1 MRRTHLAPKGNSR
14 HMTGCRVSAQT
25 EFKDLLQRADM
36 LDLLKKRSSIRQSAR
51 KCQFTD
57 PFVCTNFILGNTEV
71 AHYNF
76 EVLLSTQTQ
85 NGTWLVIN
93 KDVSKSSL
101 QHTYAVIHC
110 STFSS
115 LSLPAFYLAKVWFEH
130 LLIFFICI
138 CKIYFS

>member
-1 MRRTHLAPKGNSR
+1 ME
-14 HMTGCRVSAQT
+14 M
-25 EFKDLLQRADM
+25 
-36 LDLLKKRSSIRQSAR
+36 SIHRPICLH
-51 KCQFTD
+51 KM
-57 PFVCTNFILGNTEV
+57 ILGNTEV

-76 EVLLSTQTQ
+76 GSLLSTQTQ